1 MEETKTS
8 GNRWNR
14 TKKDW
19 LEIWNKVHNNKFD
32 YQLVPD
38 FFLGKDRII
47 VICPTHG
54 QWETTAT
61 AHAKR
66 GCSGC
71 WNDRRGTK
79 TREEWIKLLSETH
92 NNEYDYSKLPNEL
105 GYNTRITIVCPK
117 HGDFEMKTA
126 NHYSNKNKCPKCS
139 YENRFTSKEEWLR
152 KFKEA
157 HNDKYDY
164 SKSDIVDNKTPIIII
179 CPEHGEFKQ
188 APMAHSLGQGCL
200 ECYNKYG
207 RGKGRKISKEEFIQR
222 ARKVHGDKYDY
233 TNTIIGI
240 QLVDKGWIKCPEHGL
255 FEQSLSCHLSGD
267 GCAKCSGKYN
277 LSNEEYLEECE
288 RIYGTKYDLSK
299 VKFVNNNSNVIIG
312 CKEHGFVEVNARSFK
327 RGHGCIKCNLSKG
340 ENIIAAYLEANDIKY
355 VREYVIKGS
364 NTRFRYDF
372 HILGTNILIEYD
384 GKQHFEPI
392 EIWGGVDGLLKR
404 QEYDQTKNSLA
415 VMYKYNLIR
424 LNYEMDLK
432 LIPKALYNKLYRH
445 YKYYHDGMLFR
456 STVELSKHLGLDF
469 ILNNKNAEKYLFKFK
484 Y

>member
-19 LEIWNKVHNNKFD
+19 LEIWNKSHNNKFD

-38 FFLGKDRII
+38 FFLGKDRIN
-47 VICPTHG
+47 VMCPTHG

-66 GCSGC
+66 GCPGC

-164 SKSDIVDNKTPIIII
+164 SKSDIADNKTPIIII

-233 TNTIIGI
+233 TNTIVGT

-277 LSNEEYLEECE
+277 LSNEEYLEEC
-288 RIYGTKYDLSK
+288 RKIYNDIYDLSK
-299 VKFVNNNSNVIIG
+299 VEFTNNSSNIIIG
-312 CKEHGFVEVNARSFK
+312 CKEHGFVEANARSFK
-327 RGHGCIKCNLSKG
+327 LGFGCPHCNGSSG
-340 ENIIAAYLEANDIKY
+340 EILVSNILNSLNIKY
-355 VREYVIKGS
+355 KKEAVFPPYMY
-364 NTRFRYDF
+364 RYDF
-372 HILGTNILIEYD
+372 YAKDINLLIEYD
-384 GKQHFEPI
+384 GEQHFKYVPYFHKTYERFLKQI
-392 EIWGGVDGLLKR
+392 ERDKHKE
-404 QEYDQTKNSLA
+404 EYAKAYNI
-415 VMYKYNLIR
+415 NLIR
-424 LNYEMDLK
+424 FN
-432 LIPKALYNKLYRH
+432 
-445 YKYYHDGMLFR
+445 
-456 STVELSKHLGLDF
+456 SKHKAEDIESVLKEYVQ
-469 ILNNKNAEKYLFKFK
+469 NEQNKNKETR
-484 Y
+484 

>member
-1 MEETKTS
+1 MEEAKTS

-19 LEIWNKVHNNKFD
+19 LEIWNKSHNNKFD

-38 FFLGKDRII
+38 FFLGKDRIT

-61 AHAKR
+61 EHAKR
-66 GCSGC
+66 GCPGC

-188 APMAHSLGQGCL
+188 APMVHSLGKGCL

-222 ARKVHGDKYDY
+222 ARKVHGYKYDY
-233 TNTIIGI
+233 TNTIVGI

-312 CKEHGFVEVNARSFK
+312 CKEHGFIEVNARSFK
-327 RGHGCIKCNLSKG
+327 RGYGCIKCSSSIG
-340 ENIIAAYLEANDIKY
+340 EN
-355 VREYVIKGS
+355 VIMGALDKLGIPYIYQYS
-364 NTRFRYDF
+364 IPGYSKFKYDF
-372 HILGTNILIEYD
+372 KLQNNNILIEYD
-384 GKQHFEPI
+384 GIQHFKPVDA
-392 EIWGGVDGLLKR
+392 WGGIKHLEDTIR
-404 QEYDQTKNSLA
+404 RDETKNVLA
-415 VMYKYNLIR
+415 ETHKYLLLRIPYKHKLENIPNIIENWLRKRFKYKYNGILF
-424 LNYEMDLK
+424 K
-432 LIPKALYNKLYRH
+432 NKL
-445 YKYYHDGMLFR
+445 
-456 STVELSKHLGLDF
+456 ELSR
-469 ILNNKNAEKYLFKFK
+469 YLTSDRIMTFEELKEYRF
-484 Y
+484 